1 MTETK
6 ETWQE
11 RANRIQEKVSDD
23 TVCQQLVY
31 MSDTR
36 GNDCVPMISPVKMD
50 RNQYP
55 FVVEAPPMSMSK
67 PKYNWQAAVPVWEDL
82 DAKTQATTLADLTK
96 TVKAQMDTIKSQAQ
110 TIKDLEAKLD
120 TSLNAQADM
129 FALLTGVEG
138 TDNDQSK

>member
-31 MSDTR
+31 MSDEQ
-36 GNDCVPMISPVKMD
+36 GNDCVPMISPIKMD
-50 RNQYP
+50 RNQFP

-67 PKYNWQAAVPVWEDL
+67 PKYNWQATIPAWEDL
-82 DAKTQATTLADLTK
+82 DVKSQATTLADLKNTVEAQAK
-96 TVKAQMDTIKSQAQ
+96 TITSQSKTIA
-110 TIKDLEAKLD
+110 DLEAKLQD
-120 TSLNAQADM
+120 SLNVQADM

>member
-31 MSDTR
+31 MSDEQ
-36 GNDCVPMISPVKMD
+36 GNDCVPMISPIKMD
-50 RNQYP
+50 RNQFP

-67 PKYNWQAAVPVWEDL
+67 PKYNWQATTPAWEDL
-82 DAKTQATTLADLTK
+82 DVKSQATTLADLKNTVDAQAK
-96 TVKAQMDTIKSQAQ
+96 TINNQSKTIA
-110 TIKDLEAKLD
+110 DLEAKLQD
-120 TSLNAQADM
+120 SLAAQADM